1 MRGEIITIGNEL
13 LTGLVTDTNAAHIA
27 GEFFAVGIE
36 TAFLTTVGD
45 TEEDIADALIRAA
58 GRARVVVVTGGL
70 GPTPDD
76 ITSRAAARAFG
87 RSLVLDPDAFEH
99 IKQRYLKRNMPIGP
113 SVERQALIPRG
124 ARIIINPVG
133 SAPGFMVEYQEAL
146 LFFIPGVPEEMT
158 VMMAQGIVPVIEETL
173 TGHIFAARKI
183 LRIFGLT
190 ESQVYERVKPVLT
203 EIGPVFVGFLPV
215 YPENKI
221 SLISRSEV
229 SSARAFDALDGAEQR
244 IRETLDEYI
253 FGENDDTLERVVGR
267 LLERAGMTLAVA
279 ESCTGGLLAQRI
291 TSIPGSSNYFVRGVV
306 SYSNEAKIRYLGV
319 DQKLIEDH
327 GAVSDEVARAMA
339 MGVKDGAAGVR
350 PVDIGVAITG
360 IAGPS
365 GGSEEKPTGTVF
377 VALAHED
384 GGEETVT
391 ECKSYRFY
399 GDRDRVRLIS
409 SQVALEWIRRYI
421 LSRAESPGDSE

>member
-1 MRGEIITIGNEL
+1 MRGEIVSIGNEL
-13 LTGLVTDTNAAHIA
+13 LSGLVTDTNAAHLA
-27 GEFFAVGIE
+27 GELFAVGIE

-58 GRARVVVVTGGL
+58 GRAKVVVVTGGL

-87 RSLVLDPDAFEH
+87 RSLVLDSDAFEH
-99 IKQRYLKRNMPIGP
+99 IKQRYLNRNMPIGP
-113 SVERQALIPRG
+113 TAERQALIPRG
-124 ARIIINPVG
+124 ARMITNPVG
-133 SAPGFMVEYQEAL
+133 SAPGFTVEHQEAL
-146 LFFIPGVPEEMT
+146 FFFIPGVPEEMA
-158 VMMAQGIVPVIEETL
+158 VMMAQGIVPVIKEEL
-173 TGHIFAARKI
+173 TGHISVARKI

-190 ESQVYERVKPVLT
+190 ESQVYERVKPVLP
-203 EIGPVFVGFLPV
+203 EIGPVSVGFLPV
-215 YPENKI
+215 YPENRI

-229 SSARAFDALDGAEQR
+229 SSAHAFDALDAAEQR

-267 LLERAGMTLAVA
+267 LLDREGMTLAVA

-291 TSIPGSSNYFVRGVV
+291 TSIPGSSDYFVRGVV
-306 SYSNEAKIRYLGV
+306 SYSNEAKSRYLGV
-319 DQKLIEDH
+319 EPKLIEDH

-339 MGVKDGAAGVR
+339 MGVKDGATCGG
-350 PVDIGVAITG
+350 PVNIGVAITG

-384 GGEETVT
+384 GGGETVT
-391 ECKSYRFY
+391 ECKSYRFT

-409 SQVALEWIRRYI
+409 SQVALEWIRRYM
-421 LSRAESPGDSE
+421 LSKSESSRNSS

>member
-1 MRGEIITIGNEL
+1 MTIGNEL
-13 LTGLVTDTNAAHIA
+13 LTGLVTDTNAAHLA
-27 GEFFAVGIE
+27 GELFAVGIE

-45 TEEDIADALIRAA
+45 AEEDIADALIRAS

-99 IKQRYLKRNMPIGP
+99 IKQRYLKRNMAIGP

-124 ARIIINPVG
+124 ARIITNPVG
-133 SAPGFMVEYQEAL
+133 SAPGFMVEHQAAL
-146 LFFIPGVPEEMT
+146 LFFIPGVPEEMA
-158 VMMAQGIVPVIEETL
+158 VMMAQGIIPIIEETQ
-173 TGHIFAARKI
+173 TGHIFTARKI

-190 ESQVYERVKPVLT
+190 ESQVYERVKPVLS
-203 EIGPVFVGFLPV
+203 EIGPVSVGFLPV

-221 SLISRSEV
+221 SLISRSEI
-229 SSARAFDALDGAEQR
+229 SSARAFEALDVAEQR

-253 FGENDDTLERVVGR
+253 FGENDDTLERVAGR

-319 DQKLIEDH
+319 NQKLIENH

-339 MGVKDGAAGVR
+339 VGVKDGAAGGK

-384 GGEETVT
+384 GGGKTVT

-409 SQVALEWIRRYI
+409 SQVALEWIRRYV
-421 LSRAESPGDSE
+421 LSKAESPGNSE

>member
-1 MRGEIITIGNEL
+1 MRGEIVTIGNEL
-13 LTGLVTDTNAAHIA
+13 LTGLVTDTNAAHLA
-27 GEFFAVGIE
+27 RELFAVGIE

-45 TEEDIADALIRAA
+45 AEEDIADALNRAA
-58 GRARVVVVTGGL
+58 ERARVVVVTGGL

-99 IKQRYLKRNMPIGP
+99 IKQRYLKRNIPLGP

-124 ARIIINPVG
+124 AHIITNTVG
-133 SAPGFMVEYQEAL
+133 SAPGFMVEHREAL
-146 LFFIPGVPEEMT
+146 LFFIPGVPEEMA
-158 VMMAQGIVPVIEETL
+158 VMMAQGVVPVIEEKL
-173 TGHIFAARKI
+173 TEHISVARKM

-190 ESQVYERVKPVLT
+190 ESQVYERVRPVLSD
-203 EIGPVFVGFLPV
+203 IDQVSIGFLPV
-215 YPENKI
+215 FPENRI

-229 SSARAFDALDGAEQR
+229 SPARAYEALDAAEQQ
-244 IRETLDEYI
+244 IRNALDEHI

-267 LLERAGMTLAVA
+267 LLERGGMTLAVA

-291 TSIPGSSNYFVRGVV
+291 TSVPGSSRYFVRGVV
-306 SYSNEAKIRYLGV
+306 SYSNEAKSRYLGV
-319 DQKLIEDH
+319 EPKLIEDH

-339 MGVKDGAAGVR
+339 TGVKDGAEGCE
-350 PVDIGVAITG
+350 PVDIGIAITG

-384 GGEETVT
+384 GGGETVT
-391 ECKSYRFY
+391 ECKNYRFT

-409 SQVALEWIRRYI
+409 SQVALEWIRRYM
-421 LSRAESPGDSE
+421 LSKVESPRDS